1 MADEQH
7 NIDAE
12 LARKPRPTL
21 VIGLVALLCL
31 FLTFLNLYLGLQ
43 SGGVAPEVALFGILA
58 VVFGAFWWS
67 ARRKT

>member
-1 MADEQH
+1 MTEEQH
-7 NIDAE
+7 DIEAG
-12 LARKPRPTL
+12 LARKARPTL

-43 SGGVAPEVALFGILA
+43 SGGVAPEVALFGILT

>member
-1 MADEQH
+1 MAEQRDD
-7 NIDAE
+7 IEAG

-58 VVFGAFWWS
+58 VVFGSFWWS